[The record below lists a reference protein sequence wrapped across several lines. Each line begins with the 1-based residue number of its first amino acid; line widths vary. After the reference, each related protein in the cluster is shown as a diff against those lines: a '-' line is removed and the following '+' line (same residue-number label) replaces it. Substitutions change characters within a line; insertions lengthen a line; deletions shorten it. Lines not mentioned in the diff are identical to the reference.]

1 MATKSKPRRSRK
13 TTKKKMGITNKNKR
27 NRSMT
32 RRNRLNR
39 LNRVKRK
46 KDKRLKDKTKMKK
59 YKRGKNK
66 TKRIKGGATV
76 TEPTKLDQKFKFT
89 LVEDGPDKEAFFGS
103 EGKTIGEDILYLTDP
118 CGSNFVG
125 DVRKQEINEK
135 LREVDQDAEL
145 DEKGK
150 LDKKF
155 HIVYESKAL
164 HSGAGGASGS
174 IYNSIFSG
182 QRSPG
187 KKFTIQRPYLYLIDV
202 LYSEILTFKKLKD
215 TPYGSI
221 LVPTLVSIEVDA
233 FNMDKL
239 LEELRKLRHRV
250 EQSRVSTMDDLFEN
264 MKIKR
269 TLIKR
274 KIIPGLSSIEPIF
287 ERIKQLLIRSTPF
300 MALTPN
306 GLQSTPIIKFY
317 RNHMVPNDND
327 EKAICVIHQMGVN
340 FKVEDNAM
348 GSKNLCRAYLNIRKC
363 MELIASQGVTP
374 KVDGIE
380 QPCIVTYLSLG
391 IFSGKIIKQKLVDIA
406 ESTMEYDQSGE
417 ASTPG
422 EASTKSIRYC
432 FSGLLNKREPGTVD
446 IQIPVIGPLYRDVY
460 GNFDERLDHS
470 ITAGINYF
478 TKRLDAS
485 ITAGIE

>member
-13 TTKKKMGITNKNKR
+13 TTKKKMGIINKR

-32 RRNRLNR
+32 RRNR

-66 TKRIKGGATV
+66 TKRIKGGAT
-76 TEPTKLDQKFKFT
+76 EPTKLDQKFKFT
-89 LVEDGPDKEAFFGS
+89 LVKDGPDEEIFFGS

-125 DVRKQEINEK
+125 NVRKQEIIVK
-135 LREVDQDAEL
+135 LQEVDQDAGL

-164 HSGAGGASGS
+164 HKGAGGASGS

-182 QRSPG
+182 QRSEG
-187 KKFTIQRPYLYLIDV
+187 KKFSIQRPYLYLIDV
-202 LYSEILTFKKLKD
+202 LYSEILTFKKLKY
-215 TPYGSI
+215 TSYGSI
-221 LVPTLVSIEVDA
+221 LVPTLLSIGVDA
-233 FNMDKL
+233 YNMDEL
-239 LEELRKLRHRV
+239 LEELRELRRRV
-250 EQSRVSTMDDLFEN
+250 VGKSRVSTIEGLFEN
-264 MKIKR
+264 MEEKR
-269 TLIKR
+269 VGIR
-274 KIIPGLSSIEPIF
+274 RRRIIPRLSTIEPVF
-287 ERIKQLLIRSTPF
+287 EQIKQLLIRSTPF

-317 RNHMVPNDND
+317 RNHVVPDDND
-327 EKAICVIHQMGVN
+327 EKAICVIHQMGVD
-340 FKVEDNAM
+340 FRVEGNIDM
-348 GSKNLCRAYLNIRKC
+348 GTKNLCRAYLNIRKC

-374 KVDGIE
+374 KVYRIE

-391 IFSGKIIKQKLVDIA
+391 IFSGTINKQQLVKIAKD
-406 ESTMEYDQSGE
+406 TMEYDQSGE

-422 EASTKSIRYC
+422 EESTKSIRYC
-432 FSGLLNKREPGTVD
+432 FSGLLNKRNPGTVD
-446 IQIPVIGPLYRDVY
+446 IQIPVIGPVYSEVY
-460 GNFDERLDHS
+460 GNFDERLVAS